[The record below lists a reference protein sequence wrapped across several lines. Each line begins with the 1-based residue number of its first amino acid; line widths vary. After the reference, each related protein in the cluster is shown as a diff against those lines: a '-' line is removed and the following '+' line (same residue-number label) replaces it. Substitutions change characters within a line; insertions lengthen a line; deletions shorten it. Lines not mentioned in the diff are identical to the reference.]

1 VAISLLDFQVQT
13 RQPMRQAIVQEITNE
28 SVFLRRMRFVPVDG
42 FAYTYNR
49 QKTLGGIAF
58 RGLND
63 TYVNDVGV
71 INPQIETLAIF
82 GGEVRTDRQI
92 VNKQGDVARANAIA
106 AKVKKAG
113 LFFDA
118 NVIKGDPSTNPLQF
132 YGLNPRLT
140 GAQVIAV
147 ATNGGPLTLDILDQ
161 SLDAVVGA
169 NSQKIIV
176 CNKNVRRQITKLVV
190 AAAGGA
196 AVMDAGKGPEGKQV
210 KQYDGADVEVLD
222 EDGDETPILPF
233 TETQGSSNVTSSLY
247 VIRLGGAPDGEY
259 VQGLIGANM
268 IEHVAVGLLG
278 TYYSDIVEANMGV
291 GMFHPRSA
299 CRVKGITAI

>member
-1 VAISLLDFQVQT
+1 MAISLLDFANQT
-13 RQPMRQAIVQEITNE
+13 QSPMRKGIVQEITNE
-28 SVFLRRMRFVPVDG
+28 SVFLKVLRFVPVDG

-49 QKTLGGIAF
+49 QAALGGIAF

-63 TYVNDVGV
+63 SYTNDTGV
-71 INPQIETLAIF
+71 VTPAVEPLSIF

-161 SLDAVVGA
+161 SLDAVVGS

-176 CNKNVRRQITKLVV
+176 CNKN
-190 AAAGGA
+190 
-196 AVMDAGKGPEGKQV
+196 
-210 KQYDGADVEVLD
+210 
-222 EDGDETPILPF
+222 
-233 TETQGSSNVTSSLY
+233 
-247 VIRLGGAPDGEY
+247 
-259 VQGLIGANM
+259 
-268 IEHVAVGLLG
+268 
-278 TYYSDIVEANMGV
+278 
-291 GMFHPRSA
+291 
-299 CRVKGITAI
+299 